1 MIGFDMTLL
10 ALLMV
15 AGVALDWLLGEV
27 SRWHPLVGFGR
38 YVQWLE
44 GRLNRQPGSYARG
57 ALAWLLAVL
66 PLVALSVLITILL
79 ARQSFWLAAA
89 WHVVLLYFC
98 IGLRSLRDH
107 VMPIAKA
114 LKSGDL
120 AAARN
125 LTGRIVSRDTT
136 QSQET
141 DLAKAAVES
150 LLENGNDAVFGT
162 LFWFALG
169 GGPGA
174 LLFRLANTLDA
185 MWGYRTPR
193 FLAFGC
199 VAARIDDG
207 LNWIPAR
214 LTAWSYALL
223 GNWRQARTCWRT
235 QAPAWSSPNA
245 GPVMSSGAGALGLSL
260 GGAAIYDG
268 EVEERPPLGVGRDAV
283 ADDIVRA
290 WKLVSRT
297 AMLWLTVMLTISM
310 LMTMFYTTYVSLT
323 MGGTHA

>member
-1 MIGFDMTLL
+1 MINFDLTVL

-15 AGVALDWLLGEV
+15 AGVALDWLCGEV
-27 SRWHPLVGFGR
+27 TRWHPLVGFGR
-38 YVQWLE
+38 MAQAIERL
-44 GRLNRQPGSYARG
+44 LNRSPGKRAGSYLRG
-57 ALAWLLAVL
+57 ALAWMLAVL
-66 PLVALSVLITILL
+66 PLVALSVVITVLL
-79 ARQSFWLAAA
+79 AQLSFWLAAA

-107 VMPIAKA
+107 VMPIADA
-114 LKSGDL
+114 LKAGDL
-120 AAARN
+120 AAART

-162 LFWFALG
+162 LFWFALA

-193 FLAFGC
+193 FFAFGC
-199 VAARIDDG
+199 TAARIDDA
-207 LNWIPAR
+207 LNWLPAR
-214 LTAWSYALL
+214 LTASSYALL

-235 QAPAWSSPNA
+235 QASAWSSPNA
-245 GPVMSSGAGALGLSL
+245 GPVMSAGAGALELAL

-268 EVEERPPLGVGRDAV
+268 EVEQRPPLGVGREAV
-283 ADDIVRA
+283 AEDIARA
-290 WKLVSRT
+290 WKLVART
-297 AMLWLTVMLTISM
+297 ALLWLTVMLLLSSIIGMVT
-310 LMTMFYTTYVSLT
+310 V
-323 MGGTHA
+323 GGWHA